1 VHSGNPA
8 AASDP
13 SGSPEELAKAWL
25 VRVIERTPLED
36 VGDVEL
42 ALLTS
47 DAPPLIA
54 EILKGLSEPVDGAEI
69 DLRPETSERARG
81 LRRLRRGDSA
91 PTEIPRDLAALHSL
105 LIESLRR
112 DIPER
117 RSGDFAR
124 SVERLAEIFGSI
136 QATLTEGLV
145 RERAGE
151 PRRDELTGLPGQAE
165 LHEWLRILLAEQARY
180 EHPFAIVL
188 IDIEGLGRIND
199 AYGRDAGDRT
209 LTAVATVVGNQIR
222 NVDQAFRT
230 GDDEFC
236 VLAPHATAEQARPVA
251 ERLAGVFES
260 AQAEDG
266 PRIAIAVGI
275 ASCPEN
281 GNEADRLLE
290 AAQQASYAAKAEGQP
305 VAVAPSNGRVPAKGG

>member
-1 VHSGNPA
+1 LEAVHALAQAATDRLAGLADPLPQRIARGLPSLGGSERIALLLAQRNVDAPTRAGRTGRSRRRDTPKAHRGDCQVGYFSHRVHSGNPA

-54 EILKGLSEPVDGAEI
+54 EILKGLSEPVEGAEV

-91 PTEIPRDLAALHSL
+91 PTEIPRDLAALQSL

-188 IDIEGLGRIND
+188 IDIEGL
-199 AYGRDAGDRT
+199 
-209 LTAVATVVGNQIR
+209 
-222 NVDQAFRT
+222 
-230 GDDEFC
+230 
-236 VLAPHATAEQARPVA
+236 
-251 ERLAGVFES
+251 
-260 AQAEDG
+260 
-266 PRIAIAVGI
+266 
-275 ASCPEN
+275 
-281 GNEADRLLE
+281 
-290 AAQQASYAAKAEGQP
+290 
-305 VAVAPSNGRVPAKGG
+305 